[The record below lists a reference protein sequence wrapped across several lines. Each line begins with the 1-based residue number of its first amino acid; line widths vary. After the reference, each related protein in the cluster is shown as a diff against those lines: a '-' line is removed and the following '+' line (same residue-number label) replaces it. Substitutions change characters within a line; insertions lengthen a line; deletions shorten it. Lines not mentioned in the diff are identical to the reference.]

1 VSQPTDAVPDRVS
14 GHVAAFNDAVAE
26 GAYERLAERFAAD
39 AAMSFVGVPVGP
51 FFGRSAILTGYREMP
66 PDDIMEVT
74 SVESDG
80 ETDTVRFLWSQ
91 SGSGTMTM
99 RWDDR
104 LLAELVVAFDES

>member
-1 VSQPTDAVPDRVS
+1 
-14 GHVAAFNDAVAE
+14 
-26 GAYERLAERFAAD
+26 
-39 AAMSFVGVPVGP
+39 
-51 FFGRSAILTGYREMP
+51 MP
-66 PDDIMEVT
+66 PDDIMEVI
-74 SVESDG
+74 SVQSDG